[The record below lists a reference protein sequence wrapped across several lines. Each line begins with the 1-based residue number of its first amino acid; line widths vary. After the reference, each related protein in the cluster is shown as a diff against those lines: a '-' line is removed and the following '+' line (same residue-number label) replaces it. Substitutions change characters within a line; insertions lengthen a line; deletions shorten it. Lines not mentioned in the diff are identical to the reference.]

1 MTVKPPQRKLIKSP
15 LRYPGGKSRALR
27 QILPL
32 VPEFDA
38 YREPLVGGGSVF
50 LSLKQHVPEAS
61 FWINDL
67 SYDLMCF
74 WEMAQT
80 NLTPLVDAVTD
91 IYEHAYDGREL
102 HQRYVQQADG
112 LGKLE
117 YAVRFFV
124 LNRIT
129 FSGTVDAG
137 GYSQSAFERRF
148 TQSSVHRL
156 ARLADVLVGARIS
169 HGDYQAVLEE
179 PVQHSGEN
187 VFIFLDPPYYR
198 TSGSRLYGKKGVLH
212 TSFDHEQLAET
223 LKTCPHNWLMTY
235 DDCPEIRELYAFA
248 NVQAWQL
255 QYGMNNYKQVSAAK
269 GREVFVANYDLEQ
282 VRQYNHQHNRAS
294 HK

>member
-1 MTVKPPQRKLIKSP
+1 MTVKPPERKLIKSP

-50 LSLKQHVPEAS
+50 LSLKQHAPEAR

-80 NLTPLVDAVTD
+80 NLIPLVEAITD
-91 IYEHAYDGREL
+91 IYEHAGNGREL
-102 HQRYVQQADG
+102 HQRYVQQDDE
-112 LGKLE
+112 LSKLE
-117 YAVRFFV
+117 HAVRFFV

-148 TQSSVHRL
+148 TRSSITRL
-156 ARLADVLVGARIS
+156 SRLADVLGDTRIT
-169 HGDYQAVLEE
+169 HGDYQSVIEQPAQHLE
-179 PVQHSGEN
+179 EN

-212 TSFDHEQLAET
+212 TSFNHEQLAKS
-223 LKTCPHNWLMTY
+223 LKQCPHKWLMTY

-255 QYGMNNYKQVSAAK
+255 QYGMNNYKQTNAAK
-269 GREVFVANYDLEQ
+269 GREVFIANYDLEL
-282 VRQYNHQHNRAS
+282 VRQHNY
-294 HK
+294 